1 MAGHLLWG
9 LIYTVWLIP
18 LAELALLAAGQ
29 LNYRLRFRSDSG
41 KFRLLIIQ
49 ITTTGREQARVNEII
64 AHIRSYQ
71 LPMNYRVWVVTEPG
85 QGDNYPEADWMI
97 VVPASFTARSER
109 KARALEYSRQ
119 VRGTLGLD
127 RADVKIL
134 YNDDD
139 VLPTK
144 GYINTAFSAD
154 YDVCQG
160 ITAPRTEYGT
170 WPLGHVIASHADD
183 VRARQCLIYCS
194 VFQGLLGKPLFV
206 HGEGLTVT
214 GECERIVTWN
224 YPVFASEDLVFGQN
238 AAKMG
243 LRWGWFHEHVELT
256 SPWTLRDFFIQRK
269 RWLWGNIHAIAHRD
283 VLPGTRALAIALNYI
298 ADAVIFL
305 FSMVGVVMRFTGQL
319 SPSSPAFDASKLA
332 LLTWMAVFFGVGWIG
347 ASGSQAGRNDDSRL
361 LNALASVVFSPLSCL
376 ITTAGLIYP
385 LIAGNPRTFEVI
397 RKTREGAR

>member
-1 MAGHLLWG
+1 MAAHLVWG
-9 LIYTVWLIP
+9 VIYAVWLVP
-18 LAELALLAAGQ
+18 LAELVLLAIGQ
-29 LNYRLRFRSDSG
+29 LNYRLRFRGDPG

-64 AHIRSYQ
+64 AHIRSYR
-71 LPMNYRVWVVTEPG
+71 LPMPYRVWVVTEPG
-85 QGDNYPEADWMI
+85 QGDSYPEADRVI

-109 KARALEYSRQ
+109 KARALEYSRL

-144 GYINTAFSAD
+144 GYINTAFAAD

-160 ITAPRTEYGT
+160 VTAPRTEYGT
-170 WPLGHVIASHADD
+170 WPFGHVIASHADD

-305 FSMVGVVMRFTGQL
+305 FSMVGVVLRFTGHL